1 MILDRQVYT
10 RISHRGERPQQLS
23 ADPRKDLTPSYC
35 GRDDVFSATPQRR
48 RFRLPAVAALL
59 SLSIIP
65 LFAPAQQT
73 QTFST
78 TLQYEFKP
86 KTPYPTDRLQSAFP
100 TVGLFIGVSD
110 YGKAAKVTS
119 TPAHSLG
126 AAVMYEAFLGAA
138 TSAENESL
146 GLPAYNYFNG
156 GAEAICAL
164 AFSPD
169 QSYFVSGSED
179 GTVTIWSGKTY
190 GGVIGSNKYK
200 AGACALA
207 ISPDSSQLVI
217 GGSEGVAII
226 QPMQPDKDPI
236 TLKDQAGICSV
247 AFSPDGSKI
256 LTTAQ
261 DGATRIWNVT
271 GTKDPLVLQSEQK
284 CSSLNAQQQTCA
296 DAPMAAFGPD
306 NKTVATSRC
315 NTVRLW
321 NLDKPAEPTLLGQDT
336 SPAHGLLFR
345 PDGSQIMSATENG
358 VALWKVDNAN
368 GQQPRRFLDGAPL
381 RSLQFSQ
388 DDRYAVLNTLNGEA
402 WMQDLKGARTTFIP
416 RPDRDAKGGFTLKSA
431 IDQGTIPTNRTRAG
445 IEAVA
450 LSPDA
455 RYLVAGYDDGSIG
468 VHPGINI
475 PEQRAFRADNQSL
488 LADLKFE
495 HTPTSIMAIW
505 YLEQLHGAM
514 KNFVYE
520 APKDDKD
527 DGDNPSFLRL
537 GRGEPVTRQR
547 IFSALSDAIERAERT
562 AGLQQSALLVVY
574 VAAHG
579 WIATDG
585 RQYFLPSDADAS
597 NPGTWIAFDD
607 FLSPIEAFL
616 AAPSTGGHS
625 DEPDRAAIVIFDTC
639 QTRLGSAQST
649 PAVHSADEP
658 TNLFVIEATSP
669 GQYAWHW
676 TGNLNSTE
684 LTTTNKSTTRL
695 GMTHNNRPKSTDTKS
710 DYASR
715 MSMFPYASQWALNA
729 LIKDKRPQ
737 AKADD
742 RIISLSEWIATT
754 QEAIKS
760 LQKDLPEVAETGQA
774 QTIRV
779 HNPKMDA
786 SMFYVEKN
794 APPQ

>member
-1 MILDRQVYT
+1 MIPDRQVYT
-10 RISHRGERPQQLS
+10 HISRGWQRSQQLFAS
-23 ADPRKDLTPSYC
+23 SRKDLTPSHRGC
-35 GRDDVFSATPQRR
+35 DDVFSATPQRR

-59 SLSIIP
+59 SLSIIA

-73 QTFST
+73 KTSSI

-86 KTPYPTDRLQSAFP
+86 KTPYPTDGLLSAFP

-110 YGKAAKVTS
+110 YGEVAKVTS

-146 GLPAYNYFNG
+146 DLPAQNYFKR

-169 QSYFVSGSED
+169 QSYFVSGSKD

-190 GGVIGSNKYK
+190 GGVISSNQYK

-217 GGSEGVAII
+217 GGSDGDAII
-226 QPMQPDKDPI
+226 RPLQADKAPI
-236 TLKDQAGICSV
+236 TLKHNAGICSV

-261 DGATRIWNVT
+261 DGATRIWSVT
-271 GTKDPLVLQSEQK
+271 GTQDPLVLQSEQN
-284 CSSLNAQQQTCA
+284 CSSGNAQQQTCA
-296 DAPMAAFGPD
+296 EAPIAAFSPD

-315 NTVRLW
+315 NNVRLW
-321 NLDKPAEPTLLGQDT
+321 NLDKPAESTLLGQDT
-336 SPAHGLLFR
+336 SPAHGLVFR

-358 VALWKVDNAN
+358 VALWTVENAN
-368 GQQPRRFLDGAPL
+368 GQQPRRVLDGAPL
-381 RSLQFSQ
+381 KSLQLSQ
-388 DDRYAVLNTLNGEA
+388 DGRYALLHALDGNA
-402 WMQDLKGARTTFIP
+402 WMQDMKGAQTTIIP
-416 RPDRDAKGGFTLKSA
+416 RPDRDAEGGFTIKFA
-431 IDQGTIPTNRTRAG
+431 IDQGTIPTNRTKAR

-475 PEQRAFRADNQSL
+475 PEQRAFRADNQFL
-488 LADLKFE
+488 LADLNFD

-520 APKDDKD
+520 APKDHSD

-547 IFSALSDAIERAERT
+547 IFSALSDAVERAERT
-562 AGLQQSALLVVY
+562 AGGQKGALLVVY

-616 AAPSTGGHS
+616 AAPSSGGHS
-625 DEPDRAAIVIFDTC
+625 DAPDKAAIVIFDTC
-639 QTRLGSAQST
+639 QTRLGAAQSM
-649 PAVHSADEP
+649 PAVHSTDEP
-658 TNLFVIEATSP
+658 ANLFVIEATSP

-676 TGNLNSTE
+676 TGNLDSTE
-684 LTTTNKSTTRL
+684 LTTTTKSTTRF
-695 GMTHNNRPKSTDTKS
+695 GMTHNDRPKGLDTKS

-729 LIKDKRPQ
+729 LIKNKRSQ

-742 RIISLSEWIATT
+742 RIINLSEWMATT

-760 LQKDLPEVAETGQA
+760 LQKEIPEVAETGQA

-779 HNPKMDA
+779 HNPKLDV
-786 SMFYVEKN
+786 STFYVEKN